1 MTVGEKIVLTS
12 PPEYAY
18 GSNGCPPIVV
28 ADTAMR
34 FEIQLLRFQRPT
46 EGEKQKDK
54 KEVDKRTG
62 QDVISHMGNDLYA
75 SNSFKGSMIDI
86 KV

>member
-1 MTVGEKIVLTS
+1 
-12 PPEYAY
+12 
-18 GSNGCPPIVV
+18 
-28 ADTAMR
+28 MR

-46 EGEKQKDK
+46 EAEKQKDK